1 MISMVK
7 SIIRKI
13 WNETPDVKI
22 FILELEKNIP
32 FKAGQ
37 FVMLK
42 IDKERFKKLIPS
54 RAYSIANSPNEKHE
68 IKVIAKIIPDSAFS
82 QFLDKLNEHDEL
94 EVLGPYGRFFLKEN
108 DAKSITLIGAGTG
121 IAPLIGIMDFA
132 LENNIKVDLFYC
144 DKTEKDLIHKKEIE
158 ELLNSKK
165 IKGKIIVTREK
176 SSYSG
181 RINSDF
187 LKSNIGSS
195 DKYFICGPPKFV
207 NEVTKNLENQGISEE
222 DIKTERYG

>member
-1 MISMVK
+1 MVK

-42 IDKERFKKLIPS
+42 IDKERFNKLIPS

-121 IAPLIGIMDFA
+121 IAPLMGIMDFA